1 MSGGFIKG
9 NQLSFSGKYADLTGK
24 PSSAN
29 NYRISE
35 EHMTIGTGN
44 QTINVANTD
53 RIIGLTFRIKETTPN
68 SYHIMTTVIF
78 GSNRYNHTV
87 YIKRYPWSYSNFAQ
101 FDFKL
106 TTTKIVIYN
115 YKTGWRNDAGSAYL
129 QANVIQLEKMIIFRK
144 EIN

>member
-1 MSGGFIKG
+1 MSGAFIKG
-9 NQLSFSGKYADLTGK
+9 NQQLFSGKYADLTGK

-53 RIIGLTFRIKETTPN
+53 RIIGLTFRTKNIYGSDN
-68 SYHIMTTVIF
+68 SLKTVIF
-78 GSNRYNHTV
+78 GSNRDTHAVFIGRHTYV
-87 YIKRYPWSYSNFAQ
+87 HSNFAN
-101 FDFKL
+101 FKL
-106 TTTKIVIYN
+106 DITTTQIVISQYT
-115 YKTGWRNDAGSAYL
+115 TGWRSPNGVSHL
-129 QANVIQLEKMIIFRK
+129 QRYIIRLKEMVILRK

>member
-53 RIIGLTFRIKETTPN
+53 RIIGLTFKALEANSNYPVIETV
-68 SYHIMTTVIF
+68 MF
-78 GSNRYNHTV
+78 GSNRDTNAV
-87 YIKRYPWSYSNFAQ
+87 FIGRYPSTTSHYANFK
-101 FDFKL
+101 FDI
-106 TTTKIVIYN
+106 TTTQIVISAFLQGYRSLHGAS
-115 YKTGWRNDAGSAYL
+115 YMTGNTL
-129 QANVIQLEKMIIFRK
+129 ELEKMIILRK